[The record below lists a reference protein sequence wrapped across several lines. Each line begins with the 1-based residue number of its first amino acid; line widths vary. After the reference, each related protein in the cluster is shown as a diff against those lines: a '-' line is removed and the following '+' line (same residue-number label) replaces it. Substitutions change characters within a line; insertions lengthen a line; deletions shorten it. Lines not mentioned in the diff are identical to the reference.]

1 MSVIWSSPLSD
12 HNRVVASNQF
22 ALPIMGY
29 LMWTQNWPI
38 AELRQIDREVRKI
51 LVESGGKHPL
61 GSTVLLYLPREKRW
75 RGLKSVEQEYKLV
88 KIKAA
93 LKVYKNLDP
102 TIAFVRKFEERAGEV
117 GHHSFLKDSMKYA
130 AELGL
135 GLDLEHPSPG
145 ITQGGVTITDKKTK
159 VA

>member
-1 MSVIWSSPLSD
+1 
-12 HNRVVASNQF
+12 
-22 ALPIMGY
+22 
-29 LMWTQNWPI
+29 MWTQNWPI

-61 GSTVLLYLPREKRW
+61 GSTALLYLPRKKGG

-102 TIAFVRKFEERAGEV
+102 DHCSCE
-117 GHHSFLKDSMKYA
+117 
-130 AELGL
+130 
-135 GLDLEHPSPG
+135 
-145 ITQGGVTITDKKTK
+145 K
-159 VA
+159 V